1 MDCYWLPHLVQ
12 VWEVCITHNWQV
24 LQDRGVKSNIFC
36 VRSFLAYSDSLLLTR
51 ACACDHKILLSYPE
65 VPCYFM
71 ARHLRE
77 LLHFKMSYF
86 LL

>member
-51 ACACDHKILLSYPE
+51 ACACDHKILLSYAE
-65 VPCYFM
+65 VPWLFHGQ
-71 ARHLRE
+71 ALKRAVT
-77 LLHFKMSYF
+77 F
-86 LL
+86 